1 MTLLPITD
9 DGSVPVYE
17 CHVILSPPNEQG
29 QILARAASLPG
40 VTAQGSTERD
50 VLLSIVK
57 VFKAKLIECRDAE
70 LAIPWAEQAE
80 SPGLG
85 ESERW
90 IPIHL

>member
-1 MTLLPITD
+1 MTLLPVTD
-9 DGSVPVYE
+9 DGSVPGYD

-50 VLLSIVK
+50 VLRNIVT

-80 SPGLG
+80 LPGLG
-85 ESERW
+85 EFERW
-90 IPIHL
+90 IPVHL